1 MVTPTPSVLE
11 PGATPMRPH
20 TPRVS
25 ASTGVTQSPNPT
37 QLPTVATPVSDPVV
51 TVRVTRITE
60 AQGEDGAGNVIAAT
74 RPLAIDL
81 ETEHGWPGGALST
94 VLYVGTLH
102 FHSMGYPNITTMRF
116 VVADE
121 QTLPRDGEVALV
133 YGARRRV
140 IAPTLPG
147 LQ

>member
-1 MVTPTPSVLE
+1 MRPRTPRIASPTGTTQTPS
-11 PGATPMRPH
+11 
-20 TPRVS
+20 
-25 ASTGVTQSPNPT
+25 PT

-60 AQGEDGAGNVIAAT
+60 AQGEDGAGNVVAAT
-74 RPLAIDL
+74 HPVAIDF

-94 VLYVGTLH
+94 VLYVGTMH
-102 FHSMGYPNITTMRF
+102 FHSMGYPDIATMRF
-116 VVADE
+116 VIANE

-147 LQ
+147 LR